1 MVLLC
6 GHACGPGMTGWHARS
21 RGSLARGGEW
31 FARGVVYAL
40 FALVFDLL
48 SYFQYLDLTLKIIH
62 TMNNKR

>member
-1 MVLLC
+1 MR
-6 GHACGPGMTGWHARS
+6 GPGVVWRAVGNGS
-21 RGSLARGGEW
+21 RAVGACH
-31 FARGVVYAL
+31 VYAV